1 MEWQLAGPPAFRI
14 QESALLLTAAVPWL
28 LNGIHST
35 PDTKPASRELM
46 NAILP
51 HVRRQD
57 VVPDQLAYRMSIRAD
72 EEGEDGDGD
81 EWDPQRMNTSTESAH
96 VNINENN
103 ANDGADQDSTDSEG
117 NGNTVPHNPFG
128 LVFIRPIRVG
138 TEYPVPRLFEKG
150 FRLSDPSFE
159 VHFGSER
166 RDINLEIYQSRVSA
180 PRHPA
185 RIPNRARQRVITPPP
200 SSSTS
205 RNPFEL
211 PPDQG
216 HTIHPP
222 PRDGGSD
229 LESNSDDSDVFS
241 GNINDDLWRLWNQF
255 CVDITAVS
263 PNRKGIRNPPYCK
276 LGPEERKLVNTAT
289 YQNHR
294 LSDYFDDVQWKSA
307 PTADWRKNFDRLF
320 PQKGTPAKSGN
331 VQHYGVAPY
340 YSMWQ
345 NLMDRVTDETFKAIH
360 KQLWKIFKSLF
371 WMPAAC
377 SDRIW
382 ETRPTNTFSK
392 SSSFAASIAAP
403 KILLNGRHAKP
414 EWVSLK
420 LGYNVVNSFHILVCA
435 G

>member
-1 MEWQLAGPPAFRI
+1 MAACRSPCFRL

-51 HVRRQD
+51 HAPYPD
-57 VVPDQLAYRMSIRAD
+57 VTPDQLAYRMSLRAD
-72 EEGEDGDGD
+72 EDGEDEED
-81 EWDPQRMNTSTESAH
+81 EDELDPQPVNTGNDGAN

-103 ANDGADQDSTDSEG
+103 ADDSADEDTT
-117 NGNTVPHNPFG
+117 NTLPHNPFG

-138 TEYPVPRLFEKG
+138 IDYPVPRLHEKG
-150 FRLSDPSFE
+150 FCLSDASFA
-159 VHFGSER
+159 VHFCGDR
-166 RDINLEIYQSRVSA
+166 RDIDLELYRSRVSA

-200 SSSTS
+200 LSSMS

-211 PPDQG
+211 PADQG
-216 HTIHPP
+216 HSIHPP

-229 LESNSDDSDVFS
+229 LESNSEDSDEFS
-241 GNINDDLWRLWNQF
+241 GNINEDLWRLWSQF

-263 PNRKGIRNPPYCK
+263 PNRKGVRNPPYCK

-320 PQKGTPAKSGN
+320 PEKGTPAKSGT
-331 VQHYGVAPY
+331 VQHYGVCPY
-340 YSMWQ
+340 YAMWLK
-345 NLMDRVTDETFKAIH
+345 LMDRVTEETFKAIR
-360 KQLWKIFKSLF
+360 KQIWKTFKSLF

-382 ETRPTNTFSK
+382 ETKPAISFSK
-392 SSSFAASIAAP
+392 SSLVAASIPAP
-403 KILLNGRHAKP
+403 KILLNGRHSKP
-414 EWVSLK
+414 EWVL
-420 LGYNVVNSFHILVCA
+420 
-435 G
+435 